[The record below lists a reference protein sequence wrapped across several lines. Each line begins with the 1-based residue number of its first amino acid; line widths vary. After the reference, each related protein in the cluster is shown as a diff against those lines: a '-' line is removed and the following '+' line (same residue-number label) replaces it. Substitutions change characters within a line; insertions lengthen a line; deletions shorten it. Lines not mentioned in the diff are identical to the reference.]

1 MSWIKLEAYQVS
13 KQNSFHFTAS
23 HLFFF
28 LSSIIRVNITTL
40 NLWALRVI
48 SIKFLLVIL
57 VNCKTEWSWEL
68 RTWSHNMILLD
79 ILSTSPNFFCRK
91 WIGTTNENSNLD
103 LRVLGVL
110 EKKRKGSWTRL
121 SFLHCAAK
129 VDHRLLFSKQDF
141 RPKGDDDASSS
152 SCNFVFKH
160 VYRFLYI
167 EVSFIILQRKC

>member
-1 MSWIKLEAYQVS
+1 MWYIYSMGTPETLTSQFVKTHRREIKWAELNWRHTKSANKTVFIS
-13 KQNSFHFTAS
+13 L
-23 HLFFF
+23 HLIYFF

-40 NLWALRVI
+40 TLWALRVI
-48 SIKFLLVIL
+48 SIKFLLVIS

-121 SFLHCAAK
+121 SFLHCAA
-129 VDHRLLFSKQDF
+129 
-141 RPKGDDDASSS
+141 
-152 SCNFVFKH
+152 
-160 VYRFLYI
+160 
-167 EVSFIILQRKC
+167 